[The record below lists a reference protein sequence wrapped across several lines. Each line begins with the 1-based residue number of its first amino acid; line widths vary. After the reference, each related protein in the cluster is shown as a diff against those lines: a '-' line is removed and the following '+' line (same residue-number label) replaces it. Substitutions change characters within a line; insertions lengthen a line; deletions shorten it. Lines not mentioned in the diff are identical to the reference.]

1 MPNQFAAARRASGLT
16 CEAAARAAGVS
27 RPTLSAREARPG
39 EYRLDELRGLLSAMD
54 GTGRRLLMEAVE
66 QYLR

>member
-27 RPTLSAREARPG
+27 RPTLASREADPG
-39 EYRLDELRGLLSAMD
+39 QYRLEELRGLLAAMD
-54 GTGRRLLMEAVE
+54 GTGRRLLVEAVE
-66 QYLR
+66 KYLQ